1 MRIQVNVGKCWHELV
16 EVLSVPKETAVA
28 TSDHLCMLIPGVYDT
43 VIGKVLINKFYCSV
57 DSTGTL
63 FMLYFVSQV
72 VVFCS
77 GKSRAEGS

>member
-1 MRIQVNVGKCWHELV
+1 MHIVNVGVSWLRHREFDQP
-16 EVLSVPKETAVA
+16 EAAPIA